1 MMDVT
6 AETIPYDEDS
16 LEDTDEETVAYE
28 ENDMDWRMVDGFVQE
43 NKDVKDTTY
52 VSSRGRRVKKKLPVD
67 YEEL

>member
-1 MMDVT
+1 MDVT